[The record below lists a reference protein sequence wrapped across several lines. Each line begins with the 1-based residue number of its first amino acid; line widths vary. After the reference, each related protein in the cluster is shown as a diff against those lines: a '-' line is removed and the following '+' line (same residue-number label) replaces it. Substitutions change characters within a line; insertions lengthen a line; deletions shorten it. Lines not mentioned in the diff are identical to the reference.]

1 VTFSGNLIQKKT
13 TIMKLKTIKKTE
25 TQAPNSTYPKGG
37 VSCYK
42 NSFAVNHPPQ
52 ADFKSRFVVKVPPL
66 G

>member
-1 VTFSGNLIQKKT
+1 
-13 TIMKLKTIKKTE
+13 MKLKTIKKTE
-25 TQAPNSTYPKGG
+25 TPAPNSTYQKGG